1 MRIEFKVQIS
11 KCKSQIGNPW
21 RRLSHAGKVISS
33 TLHFT
38 LCTLTFALFS
48 AGSLTGCDSGGS
60 SAFTRDQYR
69 TAATALYERQLYQEA
84 IDTYQEYLHSS
95 AIVPEDVPNVLYQMG
110 VIQQENLMDP
120 KAALAKFAVVKA
132 LYPDKTF
139 ENQLGKRMVAC
150 LETLGRSVDASQAR
164 SNITDLNPD
173 TSGAAKAAGGTSV
186 VAELDGRK
194 ITLGEIAGM
203 VGKLPEGPL
212 ELNQLVREYVAQILI
227 ADAARRKGIAD
238 RPEIKQRIGQ
248 IENQIL
254 TQAGLADEI
263 KIAPPGGNDLKYYY
277 EANKARYQQG
287 ADSNASFEKLAPR
300 IQADWARE
308 KQGEEYRKYVERLL
322 QTAKVR
328 FYSANTGAAS
338 AR

>member
-1 MRIEFKVQIS
+1 MRRVRTLI
-11 KCKSQIGNPW
+11 
-21 RRLSHAGKVISS
+21 LSFSLFIFPFAFSLS
-33 TLHFT
+33 T
-38 LCTLTFALFS
+38 
-48 AGSLTGCDSGGS
+48 LTGCEAGDN
-60 SAFTRDQYR
+60 SAFTREQYR
-69 TAATALYERQLYQEA
+69 TAATALYERQLYREA

-95 AIVPEDVPNVLYQMG
+95 VIVPEDVPNVLYQMG
-110 VIQQENLMDP
+110 VIQQENLMDS
-120 KAALAKFAVVKA
+120 KAALAKYAVIKA

-173 TSGAAKAAGGTSV
+173 TTAKAAGGTSV

-203 VGKLPEGPL
+203 VGKLPEAPL

-263 KIAPPGGNDLKYYY
+263 KIAPPGGNDLKYYF
-277 EANKARYQQG
+277 EANTARYRSG
-287 ADSNASFEKLAPR
+287 TDTVPDFEKLAPR
-300 IQADWARE
+300 VQADWARE

>member
-1 MRIEFKVQIS
+1 M
-11 KCKSQIGNPW
+11 KSEKLKSGKNHKGDAGLAK
-21 RRLSHAGKVISS
+21 RVLSCILNFS
-33 TLHFT
+33 LFIFP
-38 LCTLTFALFS
+38 FAFS
-48 AGSLTGCDSGGS
+48 AVSLTGCDSGGS
-60 SAFTRDQYR
+60 AFTREQYR

-84 IDTYQEYLHSS
+84 IDTYREYLHSS

-164 SNITDLNPD
+164 SHITDLNPD
-173 TSGAAKAAGGTSV
+173 TAKAAGGSSV

-203 VGKLPEGPL
+203 VGKLPEAPL

-248 IENQIL
+248 VENQIL

-263 KIAPPGGNDLKYYY
+263 KIAPPGGNDLKYYF
-277 EANKARYQQG
+277 EANKARYLQG
-287 ADSNASFEKLAPR
+287 ADSNAAFEKLAPR
-300 IQADWARE
+300 VQADWARE